1 LLYALRETH
10 TEDAM
15 TTFKRILVLTSV
27 FVALAG
33 CGPDGGGMQA
43 TEGPDAGGCQSS
55 NPSEAAQAFI
65 GSWRYVTQT
74 LNCTCDD
81 GTTQA
86 LSTSGSD
93 IETFTAGCEP
103 NQVIG
108 LDSSSP
114 TNCQEVCTVS
124 GTTATCAPYTCG
136 LSNGI
141 EAQTTND
148 VYTLSNGQL
157 QNIGGG
163 TITMPN
169 GTSCQC
175 ASNDGVLTK
184 IQ

>member
-1 LLYALRETH
+1 MWAGMARELLYALRETH

-15 TTFKRILVLTSV
+15 TTLMRVLVLTSV
-27 FVALAG
+27 FVALVGG
-33 CGPDGGGMQA
+33 CGSGRHGGGQA

-93 IETFTAGCEP
+93 IETFVAGCEP

-124 GTTATCAPYTCG
+124 GTTATCAPYTHCG
-136 LSNGI
+136 LSNGNRGPDD
-141 EAQTTND
+141 ERRLHS
-148 VYTLSNGQL
+148 V
-157 QNIGGG
+157 
-163 TITMPN
+163 
-169 GTSCQC
+169 
-175 ASNDGVLTK
+175 
-184 IQ
+184 